1 MIHEGPVL
9 EYGGRDLALLQWS
22 AAARHWVVLVLAAQV
37 FVPHATERVGAARVL
52 PFVLVVLCA
61 ALALVETLVAKMRI
75 LLAPRLVAVGARGRV
90 PRRPLLAGRDG
101 VTGFLAWLLVA
112 SGIAVVV
119 VRRRSVVVGIVTVQ
133 ALVLAVAALV
143 EAETTDDAVAAGALA
158 LRGVIL
164 AVLFAGVVARTRERV
179 PVHARVPPL
188 LRGGLAVLLALALVW
203 LVPPIGL
210 ETREAER
217 AVLTLIAF
225 GVATAGLRRATILQV
240 LGIVLVEN
248 GLALAALEL
257 PGAEAAAGI
266 EIGVAIDLTLISIVA
281 IVFHQR
287 IFGLFG
293 AGDTAALRTLR
304 D

>member
-1 MIHEGPVL
+1 
-9 EYGGRDLALLQWS
+9 
-22 AAARHWVVLVLAAQV
+22 
-37 FVPHATERVGAARVL
+37 
-52 PFVLVVLCA
+52 
-61 ALALVETLVAKMRI
+61 
-75 LLAPRLVAVGARGRV
+75 
-90 PRRPLLAGRDG
+90 

-112 SGIAVVV
+112 SGLAVVV
-119 VRRRSVVVGIVTVQ
+119 VRRRSVVVGIVTAQ
-133 ALVLAVAALV
+133 ALALAIAALV
-143 EAETTDDAVAAGALA
+143 EARTTDDAVASGALA
-158 LRGVIL
+158 VRAVIL

-203 LVPPIGL
+203 LVPEIGL
-210 ETREAER
+210 DSRDTER

-225 GVATAGLRRATILQV
+225 GVATAGLRRATVLQV

-248 GLALAALEL
+248 GLAFAALEL
-257 PGAEAAAGI
+257 PGEEAAAAI
-266 EIGVAIDLTLISIVA
+266 EIGVAIDLLLISIVA

-293 AGDTAALRTLR
+293 AGDTEALRTLR